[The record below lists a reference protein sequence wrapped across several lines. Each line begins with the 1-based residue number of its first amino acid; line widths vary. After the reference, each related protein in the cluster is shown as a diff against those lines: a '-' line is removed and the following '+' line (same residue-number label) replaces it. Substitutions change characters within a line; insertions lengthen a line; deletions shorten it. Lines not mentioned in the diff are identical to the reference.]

1 MRRRWF
7 RCAPIAAVLL
17 ASCGTGEPNGNRASA
32 RPTRETSEPMPV
44 AAAEVEGATP
54 MRDRVAVLGV
64 LNKRN
69 GEAIDLEMKPGEA
82 FRTGNAVVR
91 LRACDRTQNWEPEQ
105 LTGAF
110 VQVDVADRTG
120 QAKRIF
126 SGWLFKETPSLN
138 VVEHP
143 IYDVWVKECR
153 MNRPGE
159 DAPTEEAPAEAASN
173 AAQSASTDNAS
184 ASNTE

>member
-1 MRRRWF
+1 MVT
-7 RCAPIAAVLL
+7 VLL
-17 ASCGTGEPNGNRASA
+17 ASCGKGAPDGTRGSA
-32 RPTRETSEPMPV
+32 KPTREASEPMP
-44 AAAEVEGATP
+44 AAIAEVEGATP
-54 MRDRVAVLGV
+54 MSERVAVLGV

-69 GEAIDLEMKPGEA
+69 GEAVDLEMKPGEA
-82 FRTGNAVVR
+82 VRTGNAVVR

-120 QAKRIF
+120 KAKRIF

-143 IYDVWVKECR
+143 IYDVWVKDCR
-153 MNRPGE
+153 MKRPGE
-159 DAPTEEAPAEAASN
+159 EATAEEASN
-173 AAQSASTDNAS
+173 AVQSASADNAS
-184 ASNTE
+184 ASNAE